1 MTEIQET
8 LARWYEAHKR
18 ELPWRSNPTPYYVWL
33 SEIILQQTRVNQ
45 GFDYFLRFVELWPTL
60 ADLAQATEEEV
71 LKMWQGLGYYS
82 RARNLHQCARQV
94 MERHGG
100 EFPSDFEQLKKLQ
113 GIGNYTAAAI
123 ASIAFG
129 QPHAVVDGNVYR
141 VLSRLYD
148 IETPINNDLG
158 VKLFAELAAS
168 LLDREHPGRHNQ
180 AMMEFG
186 ALQCVPKSPD
196 CLQCPLQ
203 GQCLAL
209 AHGTVADRPQKE
221 KKLKV
226 KTRYFHY
233 LVFRTPDH
241 GIYLHKRESND
252 IWKNLYD
259 FPCVENDRP
268 LIVEEIVNSD
278 IFKTLTHGQEFVI
291 GRISPLYTHKL
302 THQTIM
308 ATFVEIKISKNL
320 PISQKNIIFLAFE
333 NELGTYPVP
342 KLIDNYFK
350 SQLPTTN

>member
-1 MTEIQET
+1 MTEIQDL

-33 SEIILQQTRVNQ
+33 SEIILQQTRVSQ
-45 GFDYFLRFVELWPTL
+45 GFDYFLRFVQRWPTL

-100 EFPSDFEQLKKLQ
+100 EFPSDFESLKKLQ

-148 IETPINNDLG
+148 IEAPINNELG
-158 VKLFAELAAS
+158 VKLFANLAAE

-186 ALQCVPKSPD
+186 ALQCVPKNPD
-196 CLQCPLQ
+196 CIQCPLQ
-203 GQCLAL
+203 SHCLAL
-209 AHGTVADRPQKE
+209 AHDTVAERPQKE

-226 KTRYFHY
+226 KTRHFHY

-241 GIYLHKRESND
+241 GIYLHKREGND

-259 FPCVENDRP
+259 FPCIESDRP
-268 LIVEEIVNSD
+268 MTVEELFNSD
-278 IFKTLTHGQEFVI
+278 CFKTFIHGQEFVVSH
-291 GRISPLYTHKL
+291 ISPQFTHKL

-308 ATFVEIKISKNL
+308 ATFVEIKISKKL
-320 PISQKNIIFLAFE
+320 TISQKNIILLAFE

-342 KLIDNYFK
+342 KLIDNYLK
-350 SQLPTTN
+350 QLSTSN